1 MTKIS
6 NSWYDINVPCRTS
19 CPADTDIPAY
29 LEFISKDDFISAYK
43 INLMAN
49 IFPGVLGMVCSSPCE
64 SSCRH
69 GRNGNGESVN
79 ICHAKKSS
87 FDYSEKK
94 FTKTTPFFKSS
105 KKNCFLRGA
114 ILIFRKFAKFFGV
127 CSRIL
132 QIS

>member
-6 NSWYDINVPCRTS
+6 SSWYDINVPCRTS

-64 SSCRH
+64 LSCRH
-69 GRNGNGESVN
+69 GRNGNGESLN
-79 ICHAKKSS
+79 KKKKKKSS
-87 FDYSEKK
+87 FDYSDKK
-94 FTKTTPFFKSS
+94 YVKISPYFKSS
-105 KKNCFLRGA
+105 KENYSLC
-114 ILIFRKFAKFFGV
+114 LITYWK
-127 CSRIL
+127 
-132 QIS
+132 

>member
-1 MTKIS
+1 MFLAEQVAQLILIFLLIS
-6 NSWYDINVPCRTS
+6 NL
-19 CPADTDIPAY
+19 Y
-29 LEFISKDDFISAYK
+29 LKTILLSAYK

-87 FDYSEKK
+87 FDYSDKK
-94 FTKTTPFFKSS
+94 FIKIPLFLKVQ
-105 KKNCFLRGA
+105 KKML
-114 ILIFRKFAKFFGV
+114 L
-127 CSRIL
+127 L
-132 QIS
+132 

>member
-1 MTKIS
+1 MSKIS
-6 NSWYDINVPCRTS
+6 SSWYDINVPCRTS

-87 FDYSEKK
+87 FDYSDKK
-94 FTKTTPFFKSS
+94 FIKTPPFFKSS
-105 KKNCFLRGA
+105 KKKLLLLVEEFL
-114 ILIFRKFAKFFGV
+114 V
-127 CSRIL
+127 
-132 QIS
+132 